1 MRQTVEWREN
11 QGIGMG
17 KFASM
22 NGPQRSLL
30 LSIMLHGI
38 VGGSIYFMSITFA
51 HPVKTI
57 FIDLTVSPEGP
68 EWEVSS
74 AKGVNAHPLQVAKGR
89 RTESGKSLYIPP
101 SRPVETRERIAE
113 ATPAHPAEG
122 ERKMEVPPAGVEGP
136 TAHSL
141 PAAQGTNLGTKGRG
155 ETTISGL
162 SAAGEGTVGR
172 GKSREELRNGY
183 LKEHFAYIKDIIQRN
198 ISYPP
203 RARRRGWSGRVVV
216 SFVIDEQGRTFAE
229 KILESSGFDLLDDNV
244 IETVREVTP
253 FPRPPV
259 KAELR
264 VPIIYRL
271 E

>member
-1 MRQTVEWREN
+1 MVRM
-11 QGIGMG
+11 IGGMTG
-17 KFASM
+17 QHKSF
-22 NGPQRSLL
+22 L
-30 LSIMLHGI
+30 LSILLHII
-38 VGGSIYFMSITFA
+38 VGGSLYQMSRNLV
-51 HPVKTI
+51 HPVKTMV
-57 FIDLTVSPEGP
+57 IDLTVSPESP
-68 EWEVSS
+68 EQKNSS
-74 AKGVNAHPLQVAKGR
+74 AKGVSPLSRQVAKER
-89 RTESGKSLYIPP
+89 KAESGKSPFIPKP
-101 SRPVETRERIAE
+101 VPVEALERIAK
-113 ATPAHPAEG
+113 PALAQPAEG
-122 ERKMEVPPAGVEGP
+122 ERKMPVPLAGVEGP
-136 TAHSL
+136 TDHSL

-162 SAAGEGTVGR
+162 SAAGGETGGR

-183 LKEHFAYIKDIIQRN
+183 LKEHFTYIKDIIQRN

-203 RARRRGWSGRVVV
+203 RARKLGWSGRVVV
-216 SFVIDEQGRTFAE
+216 SFVIDEEGRTSNE
-229 KILESSGFDLLDDNV
+229 RILESSGFEVLDGNV